1 MYGVNGWVYGINGW
15 MDGTNEEMYRTID
28 GWIDSMD
35 RQIEREKYKY
45 NNSSQTNIYFLHVI
59 VLHHFEI
66 S

>member
-35 RQIEREKYKY
+35 RQTKER
-45 NNSSQTNIYFLHVI
+45 NTNITILHKPI
-59 VLHHFEI
+59 YI
-66 S
+66 SYM